1 MPKAKLTNSKI
12 RESTSLNKLSDK
24 AAVLLLAEPI
34 AAGSPPDND
43 TIPAPNVFQVYER
56 NIQML
61 TPVVSDKLRD
71 AVKTYPEQWI
81 FDAITEA
88 AELGKRSW
96 RYIEAILER
105 WQSEG
110 KSSGKQKPKK
120 PEEKP
125 QYRVVN

>member
-1 MPKAKLTNSKI
+1 MAKGRLINRKVIDIVSETAEDSNS
-12 RESTSLNKLSDK
+12 
-24 AAVLLLAEPI
+24 
-34 AAGSPPDND
+34 
-43 TIPAPNVFQVYER
+43 IPTPNVFKAYES

-81 FDAITEA
+81 FDAITES
-88 AELGKRSW
+88 AEQNKRSW

-110 KSSGKQKPKK
+110 KGGGKRPSKQPEKK
-120 PEEKP
+120 PL
-125 QYRVVN
+125 YRVVN